1 MFSVQITF
9 NSIFGPEQTKFSKC
23 PWTFLLKNVSLLIQ
37 IQHKNVKPIIA
48 LLNITSPFLN
58 VIIHATPT

>member
-1 MFSVQITF
+1 MQMTF
-9 NSIFGPEQTKFSKC
+9 NSMFGPEQSKISKC

-48 LLNITSPFLN
+48 LLNITFPFLN
-58 VIIHATPT
+58 VIVQATPT